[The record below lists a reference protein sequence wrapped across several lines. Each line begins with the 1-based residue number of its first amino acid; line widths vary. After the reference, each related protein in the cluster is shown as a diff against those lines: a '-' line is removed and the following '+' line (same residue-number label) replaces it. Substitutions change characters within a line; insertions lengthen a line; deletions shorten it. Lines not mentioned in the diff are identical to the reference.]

1 MTALDVHMVN
11 YHDIIVVLNGLAENY
26 GDGEPKDT
34 HGYSHLSIQI
44 KKNALFVSNIVL
56 FCTSDFMGF

>member
-1 MTALDVHMVN
+1 MVN
-11 YHDIIVVLNGLAENY
+11 YHDIIVVLNGLTENY

-44 KKNALFVSNIVL
+44 KKMHCLFQILYFFARQISWD
-56 FCTSDFMGF
+56 SDR